1 MKKSIPSGNVF
12 LFEDDTAVRDAIV
25 QSLELEGFNVTAFE
39 SVESCSV
46 RFGPDLDGVV
56 VTDIRL
62 PGADGRQLFR
72 KLAEVDPDLPIILIT
87 GHGELQEAV
96 DLMREGAY
104 DFISKP
110 FSPSRLLTSVR
121 NAIDYRRLVLENRK
135 TRSNSRDVGIP
146 LPLHGESQQISNL
159 RTLVR
164 EIANTDV
171 SVLIIGE
178 TGTGKESVAAS
189 LHKLSHRAARPFSII
204 DCASLPEF

>member
-12 LFEDDTAVRDAIV
+12 LFEDDTAVRDAIA

-72 KLAEVDPDLPIILIT
+72 KLAEVDPDLPVILIT

-135 TRSNSRDVGIP
+135 TRSNSRDVGKYQICGRSFGKLPTRMSASSSSGKPEPERSRSRHRSINCHTEPQGHSP
-146 LPLHGESQQISNL
+146 LSIAPHSQNL
-159 RTLVR
+159 
-164 EIANTDV
+164 
-171 SVLIIGE
+171 
-178 TGTGKESVAAS
+178 
-189 LHKLSHRAARPFSII
+189 
-204 DCASLPEF
+204 

>member
-12 LFEDDTAVRDAIV
+12 LFEDDTAVRDAIA

-72 KLAEVDPDLPIILIT
+72 KLAEVDPDLPVILIT

-110 FSPSRLLTSVR
+110 FSPSRLL
-121 NAIDYRRLVLENRK
+121 
-135 TRSNSRDVGIP
+135 
-146 LPLHGESQQISNL
+146 
-159 RTLVR
+159 
-164 EIANTDV
+164 
-171 SVLIIGE
+171 
-178 TGTGKESVAAS
+178 
-189 LHKLSHRAARPFSII
+189 
-204 DCASLPEF
+204 